1 MSSDP
6 DGLGWMDG
14 PDGLT
19 RPGDDQVYKE
29 LSEISGRLAE
39 RYRGTFTPATV
50 TRYVFQSYRA
60 LAESTRLA
68 AFLPALTERFA
79 DDRLVALAHARAP
92 EPRAVPQV
100 LFVCDRNAARSQMAA
115 ALLAQHARG
124 RVGIRSAGSR
134 PAAEL
139 ELRVIEAMAEVGADL
154 SAEYP
159 KPLTDEFVAAADIVV
174 TVGCGDACPVLPG
187 KRYLDWNV
195 PDPAGQSRTEIR
207 RIRDELD
214 LLVAELLAYLNL
226 DTQSAPDETKG
237 TPT

>member
-1 MSSDP
+1 MNSVPDADGSD
-6 DGLGWMDG
+6 DAG
-14 PDGLT
+14 
-19 RPGDDQVYKE
+19 RE
-29 LSEISGRLAE
+29 LSEIAARLAD
-39 RYRGTFTPATV
+39 RFTGTFTHATI
-50 TRYVFQSYRA
+50 TRYVFESYQA
-60 LAESTRLA
+60 LAASARLA

-79 DDRLVALAHARAP
+79 DDRLLALAQAQAP
-92 EPRAVPQV
+92 EPGAIPQV

-115 ALLAQHARG
+115 ALLALRARG

-154 SAEYP
+154 SPEYP
-159 KPLTDEFVAAADIVV
+159 KPLTDEFVQAADIVV

-195 PDPAGQSRTEIR
+195 PDPAGQSRTEVR

-214 LLVAELLAYLNL
+214 FLVTDLLTYLPGTAEGR
-226 DTQSAPDETKG
+226 PGEPKG
-237 TPT
+237 STP

>member
-1 MSSDP
+1 MTQNSNEPSIE
-6 DGLGWMDG
+6 
-14 PDGLT
+14 
-19 RPGDDQVYKE
+19 RE
-29 LSEISGRLAE
+29 LSEIAARLADC
-39 RYRGTFTPATV
+39 YLGTFTHATV
-50 TRYVFQSYRA
+50 ERYVFESYQA
-60 LAESTRLA
+60 LAASVRLR

-79 DDRLVALAHARAP
+79 DDRLTALVQSQSFDPH
-92 EPRAVPQV
+92 AVPQV
-100 LFVCDRNAARSQMAA
+100 LFICDRNAARSQMAA
-115 ALLAQHARG
+115 ALLAKRTRG

-139 ELRVIEAMAEVGADL
+139 ELEVIEAMAEIGADL

-195 PDPAGQSRTEIR
+195 PDPAGRPPIEIR

-214 LLVAELLAYLNL
+214 LLIGDLIGYLPGAEAADIHN
-226 DTQSAPDETKG
+226 PRG
-237 TPT
+237 TVS